1 MTTIATGGS
10 AAWDEFFTP
19 ESHAAI
25 TAVTG
30 FHADFGLIDKHS
42 LL

>member
-1 MTTIATGGS
+1 MTTIAAGGS
-10 AAWDEFFTP
+10 AAGHEFFAP

-30 FHADFGLIDKHS
+30 FYAYFGFIDKHS